1 MVGGL
6 VKPKE
11 SKQTPCST
19 QMKKKCVNGFIMFCR
34 MNRKQY
40 IRWEG
45 ILFSPDW
52 GPTPLSIHPQS
63 MPPTAA
69 DTFLS
74 HALPASPWPRGTG
87 QGLCTASSETQLR
100 LRKDRKLTGLN

>member
-1 MVGGL
+1 M
-6 VKPKE
+6 KPNE
-11 SKQTPCST
+11 SKQTPCPT

-45 ILFSPDW
+45 VLFSPDW
-52 GPTPLSIHPQS
+52 GPTSLSIHRQS
-63 MPPTAA
+63 RPPTAA

-74 HALPASPWPRGTG
+74 HALPASPGPVALVRARALQAGK
-87 QGLCTASSETQLR
+87 LSSDLG
-100 LRKDRKLTGLN
+100 KIGN